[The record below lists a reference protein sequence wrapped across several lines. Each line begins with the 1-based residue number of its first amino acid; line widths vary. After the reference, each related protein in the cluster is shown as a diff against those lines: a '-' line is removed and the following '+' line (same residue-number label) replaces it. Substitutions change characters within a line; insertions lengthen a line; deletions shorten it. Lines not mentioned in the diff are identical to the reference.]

1 MIMNFLE
8 HFDHEE
14 RKQDKEHFT
23 HLIQIALAD
32 GKIEDAELE
41 MLYSSGRKLGLTKEE
56 IDVLLEDSRKLAF
69 IPPYELSKR
78 FGQLYDIVK
87 MVYADGQVNSNEM
100 RLATSLAIKLGFAEA
115 EIPFLLT
122 LLINGVKTGEDEE
135 ELFAL
140 YKKKRLVK

>member
-1 MIMNFLE
+1 MNFLE
-8 HFDHEE
+8 HFDHPE

-32 GKIEDAELE
+32 GQIENSELE
-41 MLYSSGRKLGLTKEE
+41 MLYRAGNKMGLTKEE
-56 IDVLLEDSRKLAF
+56 INGLLEDSKKSAF

-87 MVYADGQVNSNEM
+87 MVYADGQVNNNEM

-115 EIPFLLT
+115 EIPFILT

-135 ELFAL
+135 ELLAL

>member
-1 MIMNFLE
+1 MNFLE
-8 HFDHEE
+8 HFDHPE

-32 GKIEDAELE
+32 GQIENSELE
-41 MLYSSGRKLGLTKEE
+41 MLYRAGNKMGLTKEE
-56 IDVLLEDSRKLAF
+56 INSLLENSKKSAF

-87 MVYADGQVNSNEM
+87 MVYADGQVNNNEM
-100 RLATSLAIKLGFAEA
+100 RLATSLATKLGFAEA

-122 LLINGVKTGEDEE
+122 LLINGVKTGEDED
-135 ELFAL
+135 ELFAM

>member
-1 MIMNFLE
+1 MNFLE
-8 HFDHEE
+8 HFDHPE

-32 GKIEDAELE
+32 GQIENSELE
-41 MLYSSGRKLGLTKEE
+41 MLYRAGNKMGLTKEE
-56 IDVLLEDSRKLAF
+56 INGLLEDSKKSAF

-87 MVYADGQVNSNEM
+87 MVYADGQANNNEM

-115 EIPFLLT
+115 EIPFILT

-135 ELFAL
+135 ELLAL

>member
-1 MIMNFLE
+1 MNFLE
-8 HFDHEE
+8 HFDHPE

-32 GKIEDAELE
+32 GKIENSELE
-41 MLYSSGRKLGLTKEE
+41 MLYRSGKKLGLTKEE
-56 IDVLLEDSRKLAF
+56 IDVLLENSRKSAF

-100 RLATSLAIKLGFAEA
+100 RLATGLAIKLGFAEA

-135 ELFAL
+135 ELL
-140 YKKKRLVK
+140 EMYKKKRLVK

>member
-1 MIMNFLE
+1 MNFLE
-8 HFDHEE
+8 HFDHPE

-32 GKIEDAELE
+32 GQIENSELE
-41 MLYSSGRKLGLTKEE
+41 MLYRAGNKMGLTKEE
-56 IDVLLEDSRKLAF
+56 INGLLENSKKSAF

-87 MVYADGQVNSNEM
+87 MVYADGQVNNNEM

-122 LLINGVKTGEDEE
+122 LLINGVKNGEDED
-135 ELFAL
+135 ELLGMF
-140 YKKKRLVK
+140 KKKRLVK